1 MNRKEIKELAKA
13 KIKGNKWNLIWPMLI
28 IGVISSIVSRL
39 FGGTITIDLNNLESL
54 STLHATPMQYGGS
67 ILSSLITGL
76 LTAGFMAYVLDFVR
90 KGKFDTNKIIETIK
104 TKWVNILIADI
115 LVTIIVS
122 DTDKIVAVACNL
134 KKKYLNMGISDKLTS
149 MIERRESFV
158 ERKKSSI
165 EISPGLT
172 EYGYYAVATI
182 INNGDSIGSVIIL
195 SLDTPMLEQEE
206 KLAMILANILSNYFA

>member
-13 KIKGNKWNLIWPMLI
+13 KIKGNKWNLIWPMII

-39 FGGTITIDLNNLESL
+39 FGGTITIDLNDLESL
-54 STLHATPMQYGGS
+54 STIHATPMQYGGS

-90 KGKFDTNKIIETIK
+90 KGKFDTSKIIETIK

-122 DTDKIVAVACNL
+122 LCFILLVVPGIIMSLAYAMVTFLVIDTDIAGNDALKKSREMMKGYKWDYFVFCLSFIGWILLIPLTLGIILIWLYPYMIVAYTIYYERLKNL
-134 KKKYLNMGISDKLTS
+134 KK
-149 MIERRESFV
+149 
-158 ERKKSSI
+158 
-165 EISPGLT
+165 
-172 EYGYYAVATI
+172 
-182 INNGDSIGSVIIL
+182 
-195 SLDTPMLEQEE
+195 
-206 KLAMILANILSNYFA
+206 